1 MVTGNRVVIVMIRE
15 ISICS
20 FQTYLNRLC
29 ALIGSKVMRSDK
41 TISGKG
47 ESTLDGEENSQT
59 TISQLLLNAE
69 NISSI
74 QQNNKPGL
82 L

>member
-1 MVTGNRVVIVMIRE
+1 MVTGNGVVIVMIRE

-59 TISQLLLNAE
+59 TISQLLNAE
-69 NISSI
+69 NISTI